1 MISALRLF
9 VIAASLA
16 FTGILA
22 TPAAAQPAATIEVV
36 PATVDAAG
44 TRTFSVTGTGW
55 TTPSPYFVEPCAV
68 PESNDVA
75 DIDTATCDSGL
86 LTAATV
92 DTSGNLRATITLDVP
107 AAGIA
112 IVAVNGDQTQTAG
125 QIITVEPTGSGS
137 GDDLPPTGAESALL
151 ALVAGAL
158 MATGTMVVRSARPR

>member
-1 MISALRLF
+1 MISAPRLL

-16 FTGILA
+16 FTSWLA
-22 TPAAAQPAATIEVV
+22 TPAAAQPVATIDVS
-36 PATVDAAG
+36 PATVAAAG
-44 TRTFSVTGTGW
+44 TQTFSVTGTGW

-75 DIDTATCDSGL
+75 DIDTTTCDSGA
-86 LTAATV
+86 LTAAAV
-92 DTSGNLRATITLDVP
+92 DTSGNLRATITVDVP

-137 GDDLPPTGAESALL
+137 DGDLPPTGAESALL

-158 MATGTMVVRSARPR
+158 VAGGMMLVRSARPS